1 MGLMVEINQ
10 NMYIPEKE
18 LKFVFARASGPG
30 GQNVN
35 KVNTKVTLLFDVVRS
50 PSLTDEQKA
59 KIRNRLTNRIS
70 NEGVLRVTA
79 MRYRT
84 QKANREDAV
93 KRFVELLS
101 SALTEKPHRKKTK
114 ASRSSRERR
123 FKAKKQRS
131 RVKQS
136 RQKVTSE

>member
-1 MGLMVEINQ
+1 MVEINE
-10 NMYIPEKE
+10 NLHIPEKE

-35 KVNTKVTLLFDVVRS
+35 KVNTKVTLLFDIVKS
-50 PSLTDEQKA
+50 PSLTDVQKI
-59 KIRNRLTNRIS
+59 KIRNRLSNRIS

-93 KRFVELLS
+93 KRF
-101 SALTEKPHRKKTK
+101 A
-114 ASRSSRERR
+114 
-123 FKAKKQRS
+123 
-131 RVKQS
+131 
-136 RQKVTSE
+136 

>member
-1 MGLMVEINQ
+1 MVEISQ
-10 NMYIPEKE
+10 NIYIPAKE

-35 KVNTKVTLLFDVVRS
+35 KVNTKVTLLFDVDTS
-50 PSLTDEQKA
+50 PSLSQEQKT
-59 KIRNRLTNRIS
+59 KIRNRLSTRIS
-70 NEGVLRVTA
+70 RRGVLRVTA

-93 KRFVELLS
+93 ERFAKLIS
-101 SALTEKPHRKKTK
+101 FALTEKPHRKKTK
-114 ASRSSRERR
+114 ASRAARERR
-123 FKAKKQRS
+123 FQAKKQRS

>member
-1 MGLMVEINQ
+1 MVEINQ

>member
-1 MGLMVEINQ
+1 MVEVNQ
-10 NMYIPEKE
+10 NLSIPETE

-35 KVNTKVTLLFDVVRS
+35 KVNTKVTLFFDIVKS
-50 PSLTDEQKA
+50 PSLIDEQKA